1 MAWREVSLWSPIIAE
16 LPWKSP
22 ATPQAARRH
31 YCVDTRAFSLQ
42 GPSHLPQLT
51 ALSSRHCRVL
61 PLLLT
66 GASTSPEKHF
76 SIPPA
81 GPFSL
86 FLPYSAIE
94 ASVWGICQG
103 ITVLS
108 LQDLLYH
115 SCVLLETWCL
125 VVPIKTILLLSHLF
139 HENMKKLRW
148 LQTES
153 ISISFAAFLTG
164 DL

>member
-1 MAWREVSLWSPIIAE
+1 MAWREVSLWSAIIAE

-31 YCVDTRAFSLQ
+31 CCMDTHAFSLQ

-51 ALSSRHCRVL
+51 ALTSRHCRVL

-76 SIPPA
+76 SIPPT

-86 FLPYSAIE
+86 FLPYSAIQ
-94 ASVWGICQG
+94 ASAWEIRQST
-103 ITVLS
+103 TVLS

-115 SCVLLETWCL
+115 SCVLLDTWWFL
-125 VVPIKTILLLSHLF
+125 PKQFYFFHIYFMKTWKSWDDF
-139 HENMKKLRW
+139 EQK
-148 LQTES
+148 
-153 ISISFAAFLTG
+153 AFLYPSQHS
-164 DL
+164 